1 MREGHILT
9 KKKGNTWLWIAL
21 LWIAISI
28 FSMFIGVVSYTTP
41 AGVKTTYAIQ
51 DLINGVSFSK
61 EVLYQ
66 YTGSFSIYIG
76 TWALTLLCVLAIC
89 AILSAL
95 IGILIMSKQR
105 PVRWPFVMTVIG
117 VVGTSIPALLILFAT
132 VVSASSFPGRIAPGF
147 YPIVTPV
154 AVLLCLFIV
163 IKERKRIAKANA
175 DIRENAYIR
184 PGGDL

>member
-1 MREGHILT
+1 MK
-9 KKKGNTWLWIAL
+9 KKKGNTGLWLAL
-21 LWIAISI
+21 LWLTISI

-41 AGVKTTYAIQ
+41 DGVKTTYALQ
-51 DLINGVSFSK
+51 DLIGGERFSR

-66 YTGSFSIYIG
+66 YTGGFKVRIG
-76 TWALTLLCVLAIC
+76 TWALTLLCILAVG

-95 IGILIMSKQR
+95 LGILIMSKQK

-117 VVGTSIPALLILFAT
+117 VVGTAIPAILILVAT

-147 YPIVTPV
+147 YPIVTPI
-154 AVLLCLFIV
+154 AVLLCLFLV

-175 DIRENAYIR
+175 VVRANAFIR

>member
-1 MREGHILT
+1 M
-9 KKKGNTWLWIAL
+9 KKENTWLWIAL
-21 LWIAISI
+21 LWIGISV

-41 AGVKTTYAIQ
+41 DGVKTTYALQ
-51 DLINGVSFSK
+51 DLIGGESFSK

-66 YTGSFSIYIG
+66 YTGGFKVRIG
-76 TWALTLLCVLAIC
+76 TWALTLLCILAVG

-95 IGILIMSKQR
+95 LGILIMSKQK
-105 PVRWPFVMTVIG
+105 PVRWPFVMTVLG
-117 VVGTSIPALLILFAT
+117 VVGTAIPALLILVAT

-147 YPIVTPV
+147 YPIVTPI
-154 AVLLCLFIV
+154 AVLLCLFLV

-175 DIRENAYIR
+175 VVRANAFIR

>member
-1 MREGHILT
+1 M
-9 KKKGNTWLWIAL
+9 KKKKRSTWLWIAL

-41 AGVKTTYAIQ
+41 AGVKTIYALQ
-51 DLINGVSFSK
+51 DLMNGESFSK

-66 YTGSFSIYIG
+66 YTGSFSIHIG

-95 IGILIMSKQR
+95 IGILIMSKQK
-105 PVRWPFVMTVIG
+105 PVRRPFVMTVIG

-132 VVSASSFPGRIAPGF
+132 ALSASSFPGRIAPGF
-147 YPIVTPV
+147 YSIVTPL
-154 AVLLCLFIV
+154 AVSLCLFIV
-163 IKERKRIAKANA
+163 IKERKRIAKANE
-175 DIRENAYIR
+175 DIARNAYIR